1 MFFSVCACPAP
12 RPTRQSPSSLV
23 DAHCHLAGQG
33 SNGSGCYLSPS
44 LRRPLLHP
52 LSALKKQLF
61 LTASGV
67 SGSDADCDLRF
78 AEVLAQLKRHC
89 GPEEG
94 APHGR
99 CHVLALDEVSRA
111 GRVATAGQPPHAPRH
126 RSPRPR
132 GCAESDGSSA
142 H

>member
-1 MFFSVCACPAP
+1 M
-12 RPTRQSPSSLV
+12 V

-111 GRVATAGQPPHAPRH
+111 GRVATAEQPPRAA
-126 RSPRPR
+126 SPVASAARLR
-132 GCAESDGSSA
+132 RERRQLSSR
-142 H
+142 

>member
-1 MFFSVCACPAP
+1 M
-12 RPTRQSPSSLV
+12 

-126 RSPRPR
+126 CSPRPR